1 VSGIATDMDSA
12 SFHAH
17 VFFELGEVHAAEQLR
32 SELLRALHERA
43 VIGPFFD
50 GPAGPL
56 PRPSFQVEYPAAQ
69 ARDVEA
75 LIVSLCGGRPVLF
88 HPVLEDEGVAHS
100 ELARWSGPPLALR
113 MDRL

>member
-1 VSGIATDMDSA
+1 MDSA

-17 VFFELGEVHAAEQLR
+17 VFFELGEEQEAEQLR
-32 SELLRALHERA
+32 SELLRALHDRA
-43 VIGPFFD
+43 VVGPVFD

-56 PRPSFQVEYPAAQ
+56 PKPSFQVEYPAAL
-69 ARDVEA
+69 ARDLEA
-75 LIVSLCGGRPVLF
+75 LIVSLCGGRSVLF
-88 HPVLEDEGVAHS
+88 HPVLEDEDIAHS